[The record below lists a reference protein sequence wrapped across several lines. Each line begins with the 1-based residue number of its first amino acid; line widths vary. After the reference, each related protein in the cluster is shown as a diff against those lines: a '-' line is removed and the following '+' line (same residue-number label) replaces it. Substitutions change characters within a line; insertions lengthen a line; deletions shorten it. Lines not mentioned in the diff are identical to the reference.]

1 MENCTVCPFAKY
13 WYIVIAILV
22 VVWAVYKFTQD
33 RNAPPPKE
41 IAGVE
46 SLTEGGFAAA
56 VASGVTLVDFWA
68 PWCGVCK
75 MQLPIVEETLPELPA
90 GVKIAKVN
98 ADEQPALAQRFDV
111 QSLPTWIVFKDGK
124 VVNRIIGLQTREMLL
139 KLAETK

>member
-1 MENCTVCPFAKY
+1 MENCTVCSFAKY
-13 WYIVIAILV
+13 WYIVVAILV

-46 SLTEGGFAAA
+46 SLTESGFAAA
-56 VASGVTLVDFWA
+56 VANGVTMVDFWA
-68 PWCGVCK
+68 PWCGPCK
-75 MQLPIVEETLPELPA
+75 MQLPIVEEVLPELPA

-98 ADEQPALAQRFDV
+98 VDEESSLAQKFGV
-111 QSLPTWIVFKDGK
+111 QSIPTWIIFKDG
-124 VVNRIIGLQTREMLL
+124 NEIHRASGLQTREMLL